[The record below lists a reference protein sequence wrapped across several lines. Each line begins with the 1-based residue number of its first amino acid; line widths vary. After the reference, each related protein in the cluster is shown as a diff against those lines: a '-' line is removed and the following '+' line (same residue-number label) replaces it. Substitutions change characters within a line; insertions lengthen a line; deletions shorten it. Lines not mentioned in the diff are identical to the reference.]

1 MKNNKVKKILLGL
14 LISGI
19 CLNLVACSKNTP
31 KEDETI
37 PQNESTNETQN
48 TSKDQTESNNH
59 ANSIDVTSN
68 QTAEDFTKNKLAA
81 LEDVFSEINYKKLDN
96 QRTFLSD
103 LEEKTILGQAY
114 KDLIYA
120 YVDVNEDTDQAMAVA
135 EAYYYIHK
143 EDKLDPNDKTLK
155 TLYNLCKIMPSTNIG
170 DISYEDFI
178 DTLNSAEQYENIFGG
193 ESEIKRYS
201 DYINIDIVE
210 NSTFMLPGFTPKD
223 FTYEDAKATVSSIYE
238 RIAEVEENLVAKYG
252 YDSVEEAMQIT
263 KPEISEDYLNFE
275 LYYSAMP
282 EGSVDDDQIFYDLI
296 NAVAP
301 IMSEALDYTINTEA
315 IISNIKTS
323 KALYEAT
330 DNRIN
335 PFFYE
340 KSVGTDTFG
349 RSLQIYSAYGGFH
362 LRLPITIE
370 GKSSR

>member
-19 CLNLVACSKNTP
+19 CLNVVACSKNTP

-37 PQNESTNETQN
+37 PQNGSTNETQN
-48 TSKDQTESNNH
+48 TSKDKIESNNDV
-59 ANSIDVTSN
+59 NSIDVTSN

-81 LEDVFSEINYKKLDN
+81 IEDVFSEISYKKLDN

-114 KDLIYA
+114 QDLIYA

-143 EDKLDPNDKTLK
+143 EDKLDSNDNTLK
-155 TLYNLCKIMPSTNIG
+155 TIYNLCKIMPSTNIG
-170 DISYEDFI
+170 EISYEEFI
-178 DTLNSAEQYENIFGG
+178 DTLNSAEQAESIFGG

-201 DYINIDIVE
+201 DYIDVDIVE

-238 RIAEVEENLVAKYG
+238 KIAEVEQNIAVKYG
-252 YDSVEEAMQIT
+252 YDSIDEAMQIT
-263 KPEISEDYLNFE
+263 KPEISEDSLKFE
-275 LYYSAMP
+275 LYYFAML
-282 EGSVDDDQIFYDLI
+282 EDFVDDDQIFYDLI
-296 NAVAP
+296 NEVTS
-301 IMSEALDYTINTEA
+301 IMSEALDYKIDSEA

-323 KALYEAT
+323 KELYEAT
-330 DNRIN
+330 GNGVN
-335 PFFYE
+335 PHFYE
-340 KSVGTDTFG
+340 KSAGIDTFG
-349 RSLQIYSAYGGFH
+349 RSLQIYSAYGGF
-362 LRLPITIE
+362 RLSIPITIE